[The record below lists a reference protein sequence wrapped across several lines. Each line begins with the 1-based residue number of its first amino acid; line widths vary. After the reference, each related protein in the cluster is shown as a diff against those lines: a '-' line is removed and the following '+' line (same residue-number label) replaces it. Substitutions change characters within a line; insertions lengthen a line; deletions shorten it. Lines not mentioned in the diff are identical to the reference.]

1 MADESS
7 TSTLLLDIPGVMRE
21 LHISRTGAFE
31 LIRRGDLPSFKL
43 GRTRRVRRADL
54 IAFVDSLSSGPQSR
68 GLPSPRHEGSPG

>member
-31 LIRRGDLPSFKL
+31 LIRRGELPSFKL

-54 IAFVDSLSSGPQSR
+54 IAFVEGLSSGPQSR

>member
-54 IAFVDSLSSGPQSR
+54 VAFVEGLSSGPQSR
-68 GLPSPRHEGSPG
+68 GLPSPRYEGSPG

>member
-54 IAFVDSLSSGPQSR
+54 IAFVEGLSSGPQSR

>member
-54 IAFVDSLSSGPQSR
+54 VAFVEGLSSGPQSR